1 MNIETDGVEHE
12 LVSLCDGLTILAI
25 LISGE
30 VEATADE
37 VDVSRV
43 DAEILG

>member
-1 MNIETDGVEHE
+1 MDIKTDGGEDE
-12 LVSLCDGLTILAI
+12 LVGLCDGLTILAI

-30 VEATADE
+30 VEAAADE
-37 VDVSRV
+37 VDVGRV